1 MNEIASRIYDA
12 LENQHLPEFIDTNHP
27 NNERKG
33 LVSPLANH
41 ADARKYILILAKGF
55 VETLMPGE
63 DTLISQGFSIEEAKS
78 TTEAF
83 EEFCSTHCDN
93 IEALRIIYNNNGEAI
108 TYSMLKDLENKL
120 KLANNRF
127 TSKQLWNS
135 YSIVVP
141 DQVRRSTKKEEA
153 DALTN
158 IIQLVRFAYQQVE
171 KLESAVSS
179 AGRYF
184 NLWVGHYQRN
194 YNLTDK
200 QRDIMALIANY
211 IACNGACT
219 VKDVREDDQD
229 RGIQL
234 IKAFGN
240 MAKANEALQ
249 SVFNFVVYRKTA

>member
-1 MNEIASRIYDA
+1 MIFVRASA
-12 LENQHLPEFIDTNHP
+12 SSF
-27 NNERKG
+27 
-33 LVSPLANH
+33 
-41 ADARKYILILAKGF
+41 F
-55 VETLMPGE
+55 VERRTASGTTME
-63 DTLISQGFSIEEAKS
+63 YEFQSCFEA
-78 TTEAF
+78 
-83 EEFCSTHCDN
+83 
-93 IEALRIIYNNNGEAI
+93 
-108 TYSMLKDLENKL
+108 
-120 KLANNRF
+120 
-127 TSKQLWNS
+127 
-135 YSIVVP
+135 
-141 DQVRRSTKKEEA
+141 VRRSTKKEEA

-158 IIQLVRFAYQQVE
+158 IIQLVRFAYRQVE

-194 YNLTDK
+194 YNLTEK
-200 QRDIMALIANY
+200 QRDIMAMIANY

-234 IKAFGN
+234 IRAFGN

>member
-1 MNEIASRIYDA
+1 MLSCC
-12 LENQHLPEFIDTNHP
+12 LVVLLP
-27 NNERKG
+27 
-33 LVSPLANH
+33 
-41 ADARKYILILAKGF
+41 
-55 VETLMPGE
+55 
-63 DTLISQGFSIEEAKS
+63 
-78 TTEAF
+78 
-83 EEFCSTHCDN
+83 
-93 IEALRIIYNNNGEAI
+93 
-108 TYSMLKDLENKL
+108 
-120 KLANNRF
+120 
-127 TSKQLWNS
+127 SKQLWNS

-158 IIQLVRFAYQQVE
+158 IIQLVRFAYRQVE